1 LGTKTATLRF
11 ATNDSDEDPKDVSL
25 TGSGVDSP
33 PPSAEITFEEVKT
46 GASSSVNSV
55 ATSASLAGVSGHLYL
70 AAIAMKSFVDV
81 NSVSG
86 LGLTWTRVRSQCAGR
101 NQTGVEVWMA
111 QGNPSGDGLVTATL
125 AAVPKNAVIV
135 VCRYSGTNANPIG
148 AVVSG
153 NTTGVNG
160 VCSGGV
166 DNAAYSFSLTTSV
179 SGAVV
184 YGAVTMRERTH
195 TPGAGYTER
204 AEILQ
209 GASGAGASCAVEDKT
224 AAAGV
229 VTVNGSFNNSVD
241 WAMIGLEIRPQNS
254 AAKIA
259 ANLKSEK
266 VETEQP
272 LPSRYQL
279 FPSYP
284 NPFNAE
290 TTIEYSLPARA
301 QVQLKIYNVRG
312 QMVRVLVDGEESAGI
327 KRVLWDGK
335 DEYGSY
341 VGSGTYFMR
350 LEAGGR
356 FFTHRLTLQK

>member
-1 LGTKTATLRF
+1 
-11 ATNDSDEDPKDVSL
+11 
-25 TGSGVDSP
+25 
-33 PPSAEITFEEVKT
+33 
-46 GASSSVNSV
+46 
-55 ATSASLAGVSGHLYL
+55 
-70 AAIAMKSFVDV
+70 
-81 NSVSG
+81 
-86 LGLTWTRVRSQCAGR
+86 
-101 NQTGVEVWMA
+101 
-111 QGNPSGDGLVTATL
+111 
-125 AAVPKNAVIV
+125 
-135 VCRYSGTNANPIG
+135 
-148 AVVSG
+148 
-153 NTTGVNG
+153 
-160 VCSGGV
+160 
-166 DNAAYSFSLTTSV
+166 
-179 SGAVV
+179 
-184 YGAVTMRERTH
+184 
-195 TPGAGYTER
+195 
-204 AEILQ
+204 LQ